1 MIKQY
6 LEKTMNA
13 FLDDKSSLDK
23 KNTDIQNRIEEI
35 ERFIEILSEKN
46 DPSFESFTPR
56 EVNAKNKEKI
66 KELEEEKKILQ
77 KDLLELKKK
86 IDENEKSRDEI
97 DSMLQYL
104 KKQRMEERAEEKLI
118 EEQENVSHEK
128 NNEIRDELEEVD
140 AILNKVNTSLQFIS
154 VDTARTK
161 LELQQ
166 LLPQLEL
173 QIEKI
178 KGLL

>member
-66 KELEEEKKILQ
+66 KESEEEKKILQ